1 VEAAFLLVEGGI
13 LMNRGRASPNA
24 EGNDHP
30 TGKPVVTHHHHSG
43 PEEASTLP
51 AKDKL
56 IIRLRHALQHHQEHG
71 ETYRRM
77 AEEARDLGEE
87 EAARLIQGVAE
98 ETSRQTEDL
107 AKALAALG
115 SA

>member
-1 VEAAFLLVEGGI
+1 
-13 LMNRGRASPNA
+13 MNRRRENPDP
-24 EGNDHP
+24 EMNDHP
-30 TGKPVVTHHHHSG
+30 GGKSVATQHHHSEG
-43 PEEASTLP
+43 AQASTFS

-56 IIRLRHALQHHQEHG
+56 VIRLRHALQHHQEHG

-77 AEEARDLGEE
+77 AEEARHLGEE

-98 ETSRQTEDL
+98 ETSRQTETL
-107 AKALAALG
+107 GKALAALG

>member
-1 VEAAFLLVEGGI
+1 
-13 LMNRGRASPNA
+13 MNRRRENPGP
-24 EGNDHP
+24 EMNDHP
-30 TGKPVVTHHHHSG
+30 GGKPIATHHHSG
-43 PEEASTLP
+43 PEQASTLSV
-51 AKDKL
+51 KNKL
-56 IIRLRHALQHHQEHG
+56 IVRLRHALQHHQEHG

-77 AEEARDLGEE
+77 AEEARNLGEE
-87 EAARLIQGVAE
+87 EAARLILGVAE